1 MGRSPNAMD
10 IDMAVKT
17 EKSESMPPGKVKQET
32 FEVKTEDSSLSIT
45 TKVEIDF
52 EAPKTK
58 RSRMLFAHLPST
70 KPEALS
76 SFTEIK
82 ESIYQFEDL
91 GESQQQDVMA
101 CECKPLKSG
110 LCRLKDSLTV

>member
-32 FEVKTEDSSLSIT
+32 FEVKTEDSSLSIS
-45 TKVEIDF
+45 TKVDIDS

-58 RSRMLFAHLPST
+58 RSRMLFAHLPSV
-70 KPEALS
+70 KQEASS
-76 SFTEIK
+76 SFTEIE
-82 ESIYQFEDL
+82 ESIYQFDDL

-101 CECKPLKSG
+101 CECKPLQSG
-110 LCRLKDSLTV
+110 LCPL